1 MSSVKPIAP
10 WFRKI
15 GGVMQPTEKPDWT
28 FLTNHTHVL
37 VCLLREPGL
46 TLREVSERVG
56 ITERMVQRIVGELEE
71 GGVLTRSKDGRR
83 NTYAINLDVRLRH
96 PLESDHS
103 VGDLLARIIER

>member
-1 MSSVKPIAP
+1 MP
-10 WFRKI
+10 
-15 GGVMQPTEKPDWT
+15 PTEKPDWT

-46 TLREVSERVG
+46 TLREVAARVG

-71 GGVLTRSKDGRR
+71 GAVITRSKIGRR
-83 NTYAINLDVRLRH
+83 NSYSINLDVRLRH

-103 VGDLLARIIER
+103 VGELLERIIELP